1 MKPENKPKVIAVA
14 GPTAS
19 GKTALAVEIAK
30 YLDTEIISADSRQI
44 FREFDIA
51 TAKPTQQEMQGIK
64 HHLIDVVN
72 PDEEFTV
79 ADFSDSASK
88 VMEKLFKQNKIPVVA
103 GGTGLYFRILL
114 ENYDMP
120 RVSPNK
126 ELREELKNLEKERGA
141 EALYNMLK
149 ELDPVLAEKM
159 HPNNTVKIIRA
170 IEVCKTLNIPMSQA
184 QKKKAPLYDIIWLG
198 LGHLNGADRQFL
210 YDRIDKRVDIML
222 ENGLEKEAENLYK
235 KYGKISSLVNTIG
248 YQEFIEYFDGNYT
261 FEETV
266 SKIKQNTRRYA
277 KRQLT
282 WFRQNQEINWLDMK
296 DYSLEKIFSLLNY

>member
-44 FREFDIA
+44 FKEFDIA

>member
-235 KYGKISSLVNTIG
+235 KYGKISSLMNTIG